1 MKDKNNQILEIGQIV
16 FWRSQ
21 AGGSEKQKEG
31 TIIAL
36 LPINERLLDYLP
48 KGKIPTSRI
57 KAQNTSL
64 IERVLVA
71 VSRKTGIK
79 DY

>member
-36 LPINERLLDYLP
+36 LPINERLLDYLRQDR
-48 KGKIPTSRI
+48 TY
-57 KAQNTSL
+57 Q
-64 IERVLVA
+64 
-71 VSRKTGIK
+71 
-79 DY
+79 